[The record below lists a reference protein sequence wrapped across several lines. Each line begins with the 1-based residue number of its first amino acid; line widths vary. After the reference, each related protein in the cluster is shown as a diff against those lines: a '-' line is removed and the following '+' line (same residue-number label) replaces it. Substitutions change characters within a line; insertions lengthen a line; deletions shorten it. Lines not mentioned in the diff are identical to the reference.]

1 MSAMRILFWGTPN
14 FAVPSL
20 KALVKDGAEVVG
32 VVTQPDRPAGRGQ
45 RVKRSPVKEVALALG
60 YEVIAPIR
68 PQGEEFI
75 EQIRGLR
82 PDLSVVVAYGH
93 ILKREV
99 LDLPSLGSINVHAS
113 LLPLLRGAA
122 PVNWAIIRGHGQ
134 TGVTVMRMVEAM
146 DAGPIIHQL
155 SEPIFDED
163 SASEL
168 MSRLSELGAL
178 ALREA
183 LGFLVHGNADE
194 REQLEDGVSYAP
206 KVDRKT
212 ARIDW
217 TLSASEVALFI
228 RGMDATPGAWSELAG
243 MPIKFFRPRLVPE
256 LESSQASVQ
265 TSFQIPSPGTV
276 VGVDPEHGLVISTSS
291 GVVLVREVQPAGR
304 QRMSALDWINGR
316 GVELGQRF
324 E

>member
-1 MSAMRILFWGTPN
+1 MRILFWGTPD

-20 KALVKDGAEVVG
+20 RALANDGVEIVG
-32 VVTQPDRPAGRGQ
+32 VVTQPDRPAGRGR
-45 RVKRSPVKEVALALG
+45 RVKMSPVKEEALALG
-60 YEVIAPIR
+60 HEVLAPIR
-68 PQGEEFI
+68 PQGQEFI
-75 EQIRGLR
+75 EQITELR

-93 ILKREV
+93 ILKPEI

-113 LLPLLRGAA
+113 LLPQLRGAA
-122 PVNWAIIRGHGQ
+122 PVNWAIIRGHEQ

-155 SEPIFDED
+155 SEPISDED

-168 MSRLSELGAL
+168 MSRLSELGSL

-183 LGFLVHGNADE
+183 LGSIKRGDTEE
-194 REQLEDGVSYAP
+194 REQLEDAVSYAP
-206 KVDRKT
+206 KVDRKS

-217 TLSASEVALFI
+217 TLSANEVALFI

-243 MPIKFFRPRLVPE
+243 MPIKFFRPSLVPE
-256 LESSQASVQ
+256 SEFSQ
-265 TSFQIPSPGTV
+265 PGAV
-276 VGVDPEHGLVISTSS
+276 VRADPEQGLVISTSS
-291 GVVLVREVQPAGR
+291 GGVSVSEVQPAGR
-304 QRMSALDWINGR
+304 QRMNTLDWINGR
-316 GVELGQRF
+316 GVKLGQHF

>member
-1 MSAMRILFWGTPN
+1 MRAMRILFWGTPD

-20 KALVKDGAEVVG
+20 RALANDGVEIVG
-32 VVTQPDRPAGRGQ
+32 VVTQPDRPAGRGR
-45 RVKRSPVKEVALALG
+45 RVKMSPVKEEALALG
-60 YEVIAPIR
+60 HEVLAPIR
-68 PQGEEFI
+68 PQGQEFI
-75 EQIRGLR
+75 ERITELR

-93 ILKREV
+93 ILKPEI

-113 LLPLLRGAA
+113 LLPQLRGAA
-122 PVNWAIIRGHGQ
+122 PVNWAIIRGHEQ

-155 SEPIFDED
+155 SEPISDED

-168 MSRLSELGAL
+168 MSRLSELGSL

-183 LGFLVHGNADE
+183 LGSIKRGDTEE
-194 REQLEDGVSYAP
+194 REQLEDAVSYAP
-206 KVDRKT
+206 KVDRKS

-217 TLSASEVALFI
+217 TLSANEVALFI

-243 MPIKFFRPRLVPE
+243 MPIKFFRPSLVPE
-256 LESSQASVQ
+256 SEFSQ
-265 TSFQIPSPGTV
+265 PGAV
-276 VGVDPEHGLVISTSS
+276 VRADPEQGLVISTSS
-291 GVVLVREVQPAGR
+291 GGVSVSEVQPAGR
-304 QRMSALDWINGR
+304 QRMNTLDWINGR
-316 GVELGQRF
+316 GVKLGQHF

>member
-1 MSAMRILFWGTPN
+1 MRAMKILFWGTPD

-20 KALVKDGAEVVG
+20 RALANDGVEIVG
-32 VVTQPDRPAGRGQ
+32 VVTQPDRPAGRGR
-45 RVKRSPVKEVALALG
+45 RVKMSPVKEEALALG
-60 YEVIAPIR
+60 HEVLAPIR
-68 PQGEEFI
+68 PQGQQFI
-75 EQIRGLR
+75 EQLRELR

-93 ILKREV
+93 ILQPEI
-99 LDLPSLGSINVHAS
+99 LDLPSLGSVNVHAS
-113 LLPLLRGAA
+113 LLPQLRGAA
-122 PVNWAIIRGHGQ
+122 PVNWAIIRGHEQ

-155 SEPIFDED
+155 SEPISDED

-168 MSRLSELGAL
+168 MSRLSELGSL

-183 LGFLVHGNADE
+183 LGSIKRWDTEE
-194 REQLEDGVSYAP
+194 REQLEDAVSYAP

-217 TLSASEVALFI
+217 TLSANEVALFI

-243 MPIKFFRPRLVPE
+243 MPIKFFRPSLVPE
-256 LESSQASVQ
+256 SEFSQ
-265 TSFQIPSPGTV
+265 PGAV
-276 VGVDPEHGLVISTSS
+276 VRADPEQGLVISTSS
-291 GVVLVREVQPAGR
+291 GGVSVSEVQPAGR
-304 QRMSALDWINGR
+304 QRMSTLDWINGR
-316 GVELGQRF
+316 GVKLGQHF

>member
-1 MSAMRILFWGTPN
+1 MRAMRILFWGTPD

-20 KALVKDGAEVVG
+20 RALANDGVEIVG
-32 VVTQPDRPAGRGQ
+32 VVTQPDRPAGRGR
-45 RVKRSPVKEVALALG
+45 RVKMSPVKEEALALG
-60 YEVIAPIR
+60 HEVLAPIR
-68 PQGEEFI
+68 PQGQEFI
-75 EQIRGLR
+75 EQITGLR

-93 ILKREV
+93 ILKPEI
-99 LDLPSLGSINVHAS
+99 LDLPSLGSVNVHAS
-113 LLPLLRGAA
+113 LLPQLRGAA
-122 PVNWAIIRGHGQ
+122 PVNWAIIRGHEQ

-155 SEPIFDED
+155 SEPISDED

-183 LGFLVHGNADE
+183 LGSIKRGDTEE
-194 REQLEDGVSYAP
+194 REQLEDAVSYAP
-206 KVDRKT
+206 KVDRKS

-217 TLSASEVALFI
+217 TLSANEVALFI

-243 MPIKFFRPRLVPE
+243 MPIKFFRPSLVPE
-256 LESSQASVQ
+256 SEFSQ
-265 TSFQIPSPGTV
+265 PGAV
-276 VGVDPEHGLVISTSS
+276 VRADPEQGLVISTSS
-291 GVVLVREVQPAGR
+291 GGVSVSEVQPAGR
-304 QRMSALDWINGR
+304 QRMNTLDWINGR
-316 GVELGQRF
+316 GVKLGQHF

>member
-1 MSAMRILFWGTPN
+1 MRAMRILFWGTPD

-20 KALVKDGAEVVG
+20 RALANDGVEIVG
-32 VVTQPDRPAGRGQ
+32 VVTQPDRPAGRGR
-45 RVKRSPVKEVALALG
+45 RVKMSPVKEEALALG
-60 YEVIAPIR
+60 HEVLAPIR
-68 PQGEEFI
+68 PQGQEFI
-75 EQIRGLR
+75 ERITELR

-93 ILKREV
+93 ILKPEI

-113 LLPLLRGAA
+113 LLPQLRGAA
-122 PVNWAIIRGHGQ
+122 PVNWAIIRGHEQ

-155 SEPIFDED
+155 SEPISDED

-178 ALREA
+178 ALKEA
-183 LGFLVHGNADE
+183 LGSIKRGDTEE
-194 REQLEDGVSYAP
+194 REQSEDAVSYAP

-217 TLSASEVALFI
+217 TLSANEVALLI
-228 RGMDATPGAWSELAG
+228 RGMDDTPGAWSELAG
-243 MPIKFFRPRLVPE
+243 MPIKFFRPSLVPE
-256 LESSQASVQ
+256 SEFSQ
-265 TSFQIPSPGTV
+265 PGAV
-276 VGVDPEHGLVISTSS
+276 VRADPEQGLVISTSS
-291 GVVLVREVQPAGR
+291 GGVSVSEVQPAGR
-304 QRMSALDWINGR
+304 QRMSTLDWINGR
-316 GVELGQRF
+316 GVKLGQHF

>member
-1 MSAMRILFWGTPN
+1 MRAMRILFWGTPD

-20 KALVKDGAEVVG
+20 RALANDGVEIVG
-32 VVTQPDRPAGRGQ
+32 VVTQPDRPAGRGR
-45 RVKRSPVKEVALALG
+45 RVKMSPVKEEALALG
-60 YEVIAPIR
+60 HEVLAPIR
-68 PQGEEFI
+68 PQGQEFI
-75 EQIRGLR
+75 EQITELR

-93 ILKREV
+93 ILKREI
-99 LDLPSLGSINVHAS
+99 LDLPSLGSVNVHAS
-113 LLPLLRGAA
+113 LLPQLRGAA
-122 PVNWAIIRGHGQ
+122 PVNWAIIRGHEQ

-155 SEPIFDED
+155 SEPISDED

-168 MSRLSELGAL
+168 MSRLSELGSV

-183 LGFLVHGNADE
+183 LGSIKRGDTEE
-194 REQLEDGVSYAP
+194 REQSEDAVSYAP

-217 TLSASEVALFI
+217 TLSANEVALFI

-243 MPIKFFRPRLVPE
+243 MPIKFFRPSLVPE
-256 LESSQASVQ
+256 SEFSQ
-265 TSFQIPSPGTV
+265 PGAV
-276 VGVDPEHGLVISTSS
+276 VRADPEQGLVISTSS
-291 GVVLVREVQPAGR
+291 GGVSVSEVQPAGR
-304 QRMSALDWINGR
+304 QRMNTLDWINGR
-316 GVELGQRF
+316 GVKLGQHF

>member
-1 MSAMRILFWGTPN
+1 MRAMRILFWGTPD

-20 KALVKDGAEVVG
+20 RALANDGVEIVG
-32 VVTQPDRPAGRGQ
+32 VVTQPDRPAGRGR
-45 RVKRSPVKEVALALG
+45 RVKMSPVKEEALALG
-60 YEVIAPIR
+60 HEVLAPIR
-68 PQGEEFI
+68 PQGQEFI
-75 EQIRGLR
+75 EQITELR

-93 ILKREV
+93 ILKPEI
-99 LDLPSLGSINVHAS
+99 LDLPSLGSVNVHAS
-113 LLPLLRGAA
+113 LLPQLRGAA
-122 PVNWAIIRGHGQ
+122 PVNWAIIRGHEQ

-155 SEPIFDED
+155 SEPISDED

-183 LGFLVHGNADE
+183 LGFIERGDAEE
-194 REQLEDGVSYAP
+194 REQLEDAVSYAP
-206 KVDRKT
+206 KVDRKS

-217 TLSASEVALFI
+217 TLSANEVALFI

-243 MPIKFFRPRLVPE
+243 MPIKFFRPSLVPE
-256 LESSQASVQ
+256 SEFSQ
-265 TSFQIPSPGTV
+265 PGAV
-276 VGVDPEHGLVISTSS
+276 VRADPEQGLVISTSS
-291 GVVLVREVQPAGR
+291 GGVSVSEVQPAGR
-304 QRMSALDWINGR
+304 QRMNTLDWINGR
-316 GVELGQRF
+316 GVKLGQHF

>member
-1 MSAMRILFWGTPN
+1 MRAMRILFWGTPD

-20 KALVKDGAEVVG
+20 RALANDGVEIVG
-32 VVTQPDRPAGRGQ
+32 VVTQPDRPAGRGR
-45 RVKRSPVKEVALALG
+45 RVKMSPVKEEALALG
-60 YEVIAPIR
+60 HEVLAPIR
-68 PQGEEFI
+68 PQGQEFI
-75 EQIRGLR
+75 EQITELR

-93 ILKREV
+93 ILKPEI
-99 LDLPSLGSINVHAS
+99 LDLPSLGSVNVHAS
-113 LLPLLRGAA
+113 LLPQLRGAA
-122 PVNWAIIRGHGQ
+122 PVNWAIIRGHEQ

-155 SEPIFDED
+155 SEPISDED

-178 ALREA
+178 ALKEA
-183 LGFLVHGNADE
+183 LGSIKRGDTEE
-194 REQLEDGVSYAP
+194 REQLEDAVSYAP

-217 TLSASEVALFI
+217 TLSANEVALFI

-243 MPIKFFRPRLVPE
+243 MPIKFFRPSLVPE
-256 LESSQASVQ
+256 SEFSQ
-265 TSFQIPSPGTV
+265 PGAV
-276 VGVDPEHGLVISTSS
+276 VRADPEQGLVISTSS
-291 GVVLVREVQPAGR
+291 GGVSVSEVQPAGR
-304 QRMSALDWINGR
+304 QRMSTLDWINGR
-316 GVELGQRF
+316 GVKLGQHF